1 MSSSTS
7 PIDFASLMAPVCL
20 ALLGEPQE
28 KHRGGMQ
35 WRYGTHGS
43 LRVEIDKG
51 VFEDHE
57 TGQKGGTLK
66 IIECRGGMDK
76 SRAMAWMRDQRIIAD
91 QPKPASRRIVAT
103 YDYTNANGDLLFQV
117 VRYEPKD
124 FRQRR
129 ADGVWKMAGVQL
141 VPYRLPAVI
150 GAIKQKHT
158 IFIAEGEKGVQSL
171 ESIGLVAT
179 CSPGGAGKWRS
190 QYNSI
195 FAGADVVILPD
206 NDPQST
212 MPDGTLRWH
221 PDGRPALAGQDH
233 ANDVARNLSGI
244 AGRVRVVML
253 PDLPLKGD
261 VADWIASG
269 GTAEAIA
276 ELIAR
281 APDWTK
287 AQPEPPAGDV
297 PTMQAYHA
305 LRDALDKN
313 GNGAVLPTHANMVLI
328 LKRDPLLASLVQF
341 NSFTGLHMLRKPL
354 PVLDKSI
361 RPSAGPYP
369 RPWDGDDITRL
380 LAYVQ
385 KSWTHNFRKAT
396 VEECLLLEGR
406 DNEVH
411 PVRNYLAGLKWDGKK
426 RLDIW
431 LTMTFGCPQDSYHT
445 AVASKVLIAAVR
457 RVWQPGCKYD
467 ELIVLEGD
475 QGIGKSPAIKIL
487 FGADWFT
494 DQISHLSSKDAAIDL
509 RGKWCVELAEIEHII
524 RAEVET
530 VKAFLSRAIDHYR
543 PPYGRAAIDVP
554 RQSVLIGTTNA
565 TEYLRDATGNRRIW
579 PVKCLSK
586 LPQGADLDWLRDNRD
601 QLWAEAT
608 QRETNAETIWLDNAA
623 IREVAIVE
631 QADRMSEDPWKWKI
645 GRYCEG
651 KLACYEKAKEVGLTK
666 STIDSHMAAYPAEL
680 RGDFVTVAELLEYSL
695 VLPTGQQ
702 TKAAEMRGADI
713 LKTMSW
719 KKEQK
724 WVEATQRNLKVWAPP
739 TEEGG

>member
-1 MSSSTS
+1 MSTS
-7 PIDFASLMAPVCL
+7 QHAGYQVPPGLPDIVSLGIRL
-20 ALLGEPQE
+20 WGEPT
-28 KHRGGMQ
+28 KRTPGKVLF
-35 WRYGTHGS
+35 GTHGS
-43 LRVEIDKG
+43 KCVQPAPTNTW
-51 VFEDHE
+51 FDHE
-57 TGQKGGTLK
+57 ENIGGGYCALYKLNFGRMPPKAKAARPASQK
-66 IIECRGGMDK
+66 R
-76 SRAMAWMRDQRIIAD
+76 IAD
-91 QPKPASRRIVAT
+91 TSG
-103 YDYTNANGDLLFQV
+103 YTNANGDLLFQV
-117 VRYEPKD
+117 VRYEPKA
-124 FRQRR
+124 FMQRR
-129 ADGVWKMAGVQL
+129 PDGKGGWIWKMAGVQL

-150 GAIKQKHT
+150 AAIKQKHT

-179 CSPGGAGKWRS
+179 CSPGGAGKWSS

-195 FAGADVVILPD
+195 FASADIVILPD

-221 PDGRPALAGQDH
+221 PDGSPVLPGQDH
-233 ANDVARNLSGI
+233 AADVARNLSGI

-269 GTAEAIA
+269 GTAAALA
-276 ELIAR
+276 ELVAQ
-281 APDWTK
+281 APDWTPSPK
-287 AQPEPPAGDV
+287 PQPTQPKPPAGDI
-297 PTMQAYHA
+297 PTMQAYHV

-328 LKRDPLLASLVQF
+328 LKRDPLLNGLVQF
-341 NSFTGLHMLRKPL
+341 NSFTGLHMLRKPI
-354 PVLDKSI
+354 PVLDKAMRCS
-361 RPSAGPYP
+361 PGPYP
-369 RPWDGDDITRL
+369 SQWDGNDITRL

-385 KSWTHNFRKAT
+385 KSWAHNFKKAT

-411 PVRNYLAGLKWDGKK
+411 PIRDYLAGLKWDGKK

-457 RVWQPGCKYD
+457 RVRQPGCKYD
-467 ELIVLEGD
+467 ELVVLEG
-475 QGIGKSPAIKIL
+475 
-487 FGADWFT
+487 
-494 DQISHLSSKDAAIDL
+494 DL

-530 VKAFLSRAIDHYR
+530 VKAFLSRATDHYR
-543 PPYGRAAIDVP
+543 PPYGRATTDVP

-586 LPQGADLDWLRDNRD
+586 LPDGADLDWLRDNRD
-601 QLWAEAT
+601 QLWAEAA
-608 QRETNAETIWLDNAA
+608 QREANAETIWLDNAA

-645 GRYCEG
+645 ARYCEG
-651 KLACYEKAKEVGLTK
+651 KLVCYKKAKEVDLTK
-666 STIDSHMAAYPAEL
+666 E
-680 RGDFVTVAELLEYSL
+680 GD
-695 VLPTGQQ
+695 
-702 TKAAEMRGADI
+702 
-713 LKTMSW
+713 
-719 KKEQK
+719 
-724 WVEATQRNLKVWAPP
+724 
-739 TEEGG
+739 